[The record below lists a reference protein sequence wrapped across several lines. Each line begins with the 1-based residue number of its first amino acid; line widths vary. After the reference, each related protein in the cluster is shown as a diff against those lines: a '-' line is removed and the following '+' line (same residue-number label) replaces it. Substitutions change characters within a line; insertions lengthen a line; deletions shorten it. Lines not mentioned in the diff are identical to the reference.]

1 MKQPK
6 KKPDERRAVA
16 SRRLGDAARLASNAS
31 DLFDEEIAHFLGIN
45 GTDARC
51 IDLIDFHQ
59 RVTAGQLAQAASL
72 TTGAVTT
79 AVDRLVKAG
88 LVRRERGEDDRR
100 KVYIEVTP
108 QGRSLLRSLY
118 APFKNSWLQQGMAF
132 SDEAIATMT
141 KYFTIARRMNLAYV
155 EALRALELSSK
166 ATLAERINA
175 AARLANWSLAEEAL
189 VKRSESVDKR
199 KPPRK

>member
-6 KKPDERRAVA
+6 KKAEELRALA
-16 SRRLGDAARLASNAS
+16 GQRLGDVARLASNAS
-31 DLFDEEIAHFLGIN
+31 DLFDEEIANFLGIN

-51 IDLIDFHQ
+51 MDLIDFHQ

-100 KVYIEVTP
+100 KVYIELTP
-108 QGRSLLRSLY
+108 QGRSLLSSLY
-118 APFKNSWLQQGMAF
+118 APFKNSWKQQGMAF

-166 ATLAERINA
+166 ATLAERIA
-175 AARLANWSLAEEAL
+175 AAERLSNWSLAEEAT
-189 VKRSESVDKR
+189 VKRSESADKR
-199 KPPRK
+199 NPPRK

>member
-6 KKPDERRAVA
+6 KKPDELRAVA

-45 GTDARC
+45 ATDARC

-118 APFKNSWLQQGMAF
+118 APFKNSWMQQGMAF